1 MPFHSESDPD
11 YSGDLV
17 CWVLLWLFCRGE
29 LVGAAFWGSCV
40 NSHVKRQVCL
50 LLAFLNKR
58 GYFFFSTPLAR
69 LTNKMLSLE
78 KGRHTYINKLIYKT
92 NQEANIAEEKEEL
105 QVSHGGGRVE
115 KVTTEDE
122 KGH

>member
-1 MPFHSESDPD
+1 MLGFA
-11 YSGDLV
+11 LV
-17 CWVLLWLFCRGE
+17 ILQRGACGSSFLGQLCEFTCEKTSLFTPSIPE
-29 LVGAAFWGSCV
+29 Q
-40 NSHVKRQVCL
+40 KRL
-50 LLAFLNKR
+50 F
-58 GYFFFSTPLAR
+58 FFFSTPLAR

-105 QVSHGGGRVE
+105 QVTHGGGRVE

>member
-1 MPFHSESDPD
+1 
-11 YSGDLV
+11 
-17 CWVLLWLFCRGE
+17 
-29 LVGAAFWGSCV
+29 
-40 NSHVKRQVCL
+40 
-50 LLAFLNKR
+50 
-58 GYFFFSTPLAR
+58 
-69 LTNKMLSLE
+69 MLSLE

-105 QVSHGGGRVE
+105 QVTHGGGRVE